1 MALCAYNTE
10 INNHGSEFVK
20 HQDNKEAIH
29 SLVFVPLGWG
39 QWLQEQVS
47 KKPGWSGARG
57 EESVPEGERAIGVA
71 RLLQRCGS
79 ADTDLCQPLR
89 SQLCSCSR
97 AEWKDPL
104 MGVSSWLSLNKL
116 LWQ

>member
-1 MALCAYNTE
+1 MSDSRTDMAVCAYNTE

-20 HQDNKEAIH
+20 HQGNEEAMH

-57 EESVPEGERAIGVA
+57 EESVPEGERAIGWP

-79 ADTDLCQPLR
+79 GTLTFASP
-89 SQLCSCSR
+89 
-97 AEWKDPL
+97 
-104 MGVSSWLSLNKL
+104 
-116 LWQ
+116 

>member
-1 MALCAYNTE
+1 MAICAYNTE

-20 HQDNKEAIH
+20 YQDNEEAMH
-29 SLVFVPLGWG
+29 SLVFVPLGWR

-57 EESVPEGERAIGVA
+57 EERVPEGERAIRVA
-71 RLLQRCGS
+71 PPSSEMWFG
-79 ADTDLCQPLR
+79 DTDLCQPLR